1 MGGQRKEF
9 VVAVKRKMQLRFYLS
24 LIPALAGLIV
34 VLFTPWHTAGVVLVL
49 LSAPAMFALLRCP
62 YCRRYLGNRYA
73 YGKYCP
79 HCGKKLE

>member
-49 LSAPAMFALLRCP
+49 FSAPAMFALLRCP
-62 YCRRYLGNRYA
+62 TAGSVWTSSMRMGSTAPTAARN
-73 YGKYCP
+73 
-79 HCGKKLE
+79 

>member
-24 LIPALAGLIV
+24 LVPALAGLIV
-34 VLFTPWHTAGVVLVL
+34 VLITPGHAAGVVLVL